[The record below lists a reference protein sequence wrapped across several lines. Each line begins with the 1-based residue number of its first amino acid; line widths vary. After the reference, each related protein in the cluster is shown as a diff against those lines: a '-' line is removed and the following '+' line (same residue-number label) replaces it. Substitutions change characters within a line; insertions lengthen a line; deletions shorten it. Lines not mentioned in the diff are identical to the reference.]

1 MKKIILVLIFS
12 ILLLSCSRQEV
23 AIPSALEDFATF
35 ALTKSDA
42 PFEQTIWEHTTDN
55 TYNTYLYFHDDVVS
69 LFYGKN
75 DGELQRWSD
84 YYDGSFSIDN
94 GRISINLS
102 YPDYGQTACIYTI
115 NIIKGDAYTLTDN
128 LGNTYAYYGQYTD
141 NLEDMWMSITA
152 KIVPWE

>member
-1 MKKIILVLIFS
+1 MKKIILTLIFS
-12 ILLLSCSRQEV
+12 LLLLSCAKQ
-23 AIPSALEDFATF
+23 ATTPPSTLDDFATF

-55 TYNTYLYFHDDVVS
+55 TYNTYLYFHGDVVS

-84 YYDGSFSIDN
+84 YFDGTFAVDD
-94 GRISINLS
+94 GHISVSLS
-102 YPDYGQTACIYTI
+102 YPDYGHTACIYTI
-115 NIIKGDAYTLTDN
+115 NIIKSDAYSITDN